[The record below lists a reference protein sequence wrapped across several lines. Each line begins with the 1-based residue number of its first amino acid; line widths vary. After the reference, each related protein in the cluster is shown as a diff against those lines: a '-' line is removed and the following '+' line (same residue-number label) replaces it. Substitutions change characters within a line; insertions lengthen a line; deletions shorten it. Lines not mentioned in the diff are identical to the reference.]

1 MRVTLD
7 VKGMTCGHCVARVE
21 RALRAVDGVEKV
33 EISLGEHRATIEAAD
48 AVATEALIA
57 AVEEAGYDARV

>member
-21 RALRAVDGVEKV
+21 RALRALSGVEKV
-33 EISLGEHRATIEAAD
+33 EVSLDEHRATVEGAD
-48 AVATEALIA
+48 GVATDALVA
-57 AVEEAGYDARV
+57 AVKEAGYDASL